1 MKKKTRERNMKKV
14 SIICLI
20 AILATLLTQ
29 FVTCWNFQGI
39 TENLATGE
47 KRVANMKMSLASYI
61 WFPNSEASYEFTKI
75 VENPALRYSEEVTS
89 LKLTKS
95 KLEEIEPALIE
106 AKVLPEKQAGNDQ
119 SFEKALGKASDPYT
133 TYGGAIVKI
142 TEYNTDLFDKK
153 SNNTLMAKLGPDHM
167 LVKRYNKYV
176 TPGISAY
183 EFINDDYYA
192 YINKV
197 VLLPAILFFGAIA
210 GIVVT
215 LWLTLKKKR
224 APLAPSIFALALGL
238 LSLINLVTLPLF
250 LLASAKILAI
260 FAVVYGV
267 VALIGLINLIID
279 AKALKAAK
287 A

>member
-20 AILATLLTQ
+20 AILVTLLTQ
-29 FVTCWNFQGI
+29 FVSCWNFQGI

-47 KRVANMKMSLASYI
+47 KRVVDMKMSLASYV

-75 VENPALRYSEEVTS
+75 VENPALRYFEEVTS
-89 LKLTKS
+89 LKLSES
-95 KLEEIEPALIE
+95 KLEEIEPALKD
-106 AKVLPEKQAGNDQ
+106 ANVLSEKQAGNDQ
-119 SFEKALGKASDPYT
+119 TFGKILEEVNDPYT
-133 TYGGAIVKI
+133 TYGGTIVKI
-142 TEYNTDLFDKK
+142 TEYNTDVFDKK
-153 SNNTLMAKLGPDHM
+153 NNDTLMAKLGSDHM
-167 LVKRYNKYV
+167 LVKRYNEYI
-176 TPGISAY
+176 TPGIVSY
-183 EFINDDYYA
+183 DFINDDYYA
-192 YINKV
+192 YINKI

-215 LWLTLKKKR
+215 LWLTLKNKK

-238 LSLINLVTLPLF
+238 LNLINLITLPLF
-250 LLASAKILAI
+250 LLASAKTLTI
-260 FAVVYGV
+260 FAVIYGV